1 MRITPNQLRS
11 VKIVRV
17 SFSLHRLDRSQ
28 KKLQFSDFKKTE
40 LEISNVDTYPE
51 TVFFLAFLVRTIR
64 PGRTLF
70 PARKCKLD
78 VKIPTNSSL
87 GKLARR
93 TSIKNFSPNI
103 VPIRKNFNTL
113 RSTKFSLQRRL
124 PPTGDIRTEIFN
136 NSSAKCVQLSR
147 TFWRSHQEFSSRRIL
162 KLFRAID
169 IVSFSTPF
177 RLSNGRKN
185 AIHAS
190 RAPRNSR
197 PNVPKENETTKGFV
211 NLKLPFFSL
220 RGFPVANC
228 TKIKRELI
236 SQNDLRTGH

>member
-113 RSTKFSLQRRL
+113 RSKSFPFNDDFPRLEISELKFLTIPRQNVSNFRGRFDVPIKNFRPGEYWNYSEPSISWVFQRL
-124 PPTGDIRTEIFN
+124 FDSQTGGKMQYTRRGPRGIPD
-136 NSSAKCVQLSR
+136 R
-147 TFWRSHQEFSSRRIL
+147 TFLRKTKQPKVLLTWNYHSFRSAAFQL
-162 KLFRAID
+162 
-169 IVSFSTPF
+169 
-177 RLSNGRKN
+177 
-185 AIHAS
+185 
-190 RAPRNSR
+190 
-197 PNVPKENETTKGFV
+197 
-211 NLKLPFFSL
+211 
-220 RGFPVANC
+220 
-228 TKIKRELI
+228 LI
-236 SQNDLRTGH
+236 AQK